1 MPREQIGQSAVKR
14 LWRQKSDTNVPLR
27 LAGGDSPAARIPLVR
42 TVVVSDLHLGLRAG
56 NDVAR
61 RPEVLG
67 RLIDV
72 VRGADRLV
80 LLGDI
85 LELRERTLES
95 AIEIAR
101 PLFEDLAGAMGAGE
115 MLLVPGNH
123 DHAMLAPLAASIG
136 GAQALHSL
144 ENRLSAPAGHPLAR
158 LARDLSPARL
168 GFAYPGVWLDHD
180 VYATH
185 GHYMDAHSPVPMV
198 ECLAIAISARLRG
211 GRPLAGSSPV
221 DYERVVAPVYGV
233 STHVGRGQA
242 AGRGGA
248 GDISVRLY
256 ERLVRRGAE
265 GASSD
270 GVGDAVRDAGH
281 SGPPRATAGS
291 GGPADLGDRLLR
303 ASVPRAVAA
312 LNRLG
317 LGPFDPDISGSA
329 LRRAGL
335 RAMAEVIERLDIEA
349 EHVIFGH
356 THRPGPLPN
365 DLDEWTIP
373 GRGNRPPTRLMN
385 TGSWVYSPLFLAS
398 RPSDSPYWPGR
409 CVLVEDGRPPELLH
423 PLADSGHKELA
434 RAE

>member
-1 MPREQIGQSAVKR
+1 M
-14 LWRQKSDTNVPLR
+14 
-27 LAGGDSPAARIPLVR
+27 R

-101 PLFEDLAGAMGAGE
+101 PLFEGLAGAMGAGE

-233 STHVGRGQA
+233 STRIGRGQA
-242 AGRGGA
+242 AGQGGA

-256 ERLVRRGAE
+256 ERLVRRGPH
-265 GASSD
+265 GAASD
-270 GVGDAVRDAGH
+270 GVGDGMREARGAAA
-281 SGPPRATAGS
+281 PPPARKSARES
-291 GGPADLGDRLLR
+291 ADLGDRLLH
-303 ASVPRAVAA
+303 ASVPLAVAA

-335 RAMAEVIERLDIEA
+335 RAMAEVVTRLDIEA

-365 DLDEWTIP
+365 GAGGPSKRAPFARITPSATISNTTSVDSSSLP
-373 GRGNRPPTRLMN
+373 RP
-385 TGSWVYSPLFLAS
+385 
-398 RPSDSPYWPGR
+398 
-409 CVLVEDGRPPELLH
+409 
-423 PLADSGHKELA
+423 
-434 RAE
+434 